1 MVQRRARPSTSVA
14 SGPAET
20 RTLRS
25 SPLLRFLRIVL
36 EEGGTSAWSRRRRV
50 KELERATVE
59 HEEGKGDG
67 EGGRRRLG
75 TSIGR
80 GSAPRKKSEEGRGE
94 ISGDRR
100 AQSLG
105 KQTY

>member
-59 HEEGKGDG
+59 HEEGKG
-67 EGGRRRLG
+67 
-75 TSIGR
+75 
-80 GSAPRKKSEEGRGE
+80 EGRGE
-94 ISGDRR
+94 DGGWERRSGEEARR
-100 AQSLG
+100 GKSLR
-105 KQTY
+105 KEEER